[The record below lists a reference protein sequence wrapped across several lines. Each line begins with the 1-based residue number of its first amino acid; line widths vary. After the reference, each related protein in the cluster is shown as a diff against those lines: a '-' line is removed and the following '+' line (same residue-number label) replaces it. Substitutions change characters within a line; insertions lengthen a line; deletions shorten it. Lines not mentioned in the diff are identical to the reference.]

1 VAVSG
6 KVIKYTTGAGQAAI
20 PLRVVPNGDGSY
32 ALAVASPFVTP
43 VALTSPPAN
52 LTAGANTAL
61 TFASPVYVVTI
72 ENNSGEDKNVEI
84 PSPATA
90 GSGKV
95 LDGEKAEFSI
105 AAGTTTVGIYGASAS
120 LLNGSVAGNVIVK
133 GRA

>member
-1 VAVSG
+1 MANATVVA
-6 KVIKYTTGAGQAAI
+6 TTNGMR
-20 PLRVVPNGDGSY
+20 LYWPNGDEVVRGADQY
-32 ALAVASPFVTP
+32 TTAVALDT
-43 VALTSPPAN
+43 PPAN

-61 TFASPVYVVTI
+61 TFASTVYVVTV
-72 ENNSGEDKNVEI
+72 ENNSGEDKNAEV

-95 LDGEKAEFSI
+95 LDGEIREFAI

-120 LLNGSVAGNVIVK
+120 PLNGSAAGNVIVK